1 MVNENTLDN
10 IISEDEAG
18 MDKLISDI
26 FRFSA
31 EMKKHLKLV
40 KDPSGL
46 ELYYLSISRNN
57 EKYLEK
63 IKDMDLNAVSAL
75 YAALKHPVMFVD
87 LDKKKIEYLS
97 EGFEGVEVTYDIKE
111 ARIDKKEAKRLS
123 NLLFYYDYYPLLI
136 GAKKETKRLSNLHS
150 KIEWANSKEDLKYAK
165 MYDISYR
172 IKDKGIKVI
181 LTQEGNTLE
190 SYLTELS
197 ALGKD
202 GKRIIDYLSSLKNE
216 DAKHFI
222 NISNFFSII
231 DTNNNILYAMESF
244 KDMKGDEIVKMS
256 THDRKEGGYEF
267 MYDLID
273 RAKKNPN
280 EKVFFVNPDEDENYH
295 PNSKP
300 PSDMYS

>member
-123 NLLFYYDYYPLLI
+123 NLY
-136 GAKKETKRLSNLHS
+136 S
-150 KIEWANSKEDLKYAK
+150 KIEGVNSKEDLKYAE

-181 LTQEGNTLE
+181 LTQEENTLE

-231 DTNNNILYAMESF
+231 DTNNNIFYAMESF